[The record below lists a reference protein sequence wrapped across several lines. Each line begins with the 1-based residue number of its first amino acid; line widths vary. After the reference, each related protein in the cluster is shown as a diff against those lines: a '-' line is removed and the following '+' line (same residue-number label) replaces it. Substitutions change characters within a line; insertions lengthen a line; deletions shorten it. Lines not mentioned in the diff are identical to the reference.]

1 MARRYRRRRARRR
14 AAIRHHGGVRRIVPL
29 LLTGLLVLAA
39 CGPEREPPEDRS
51 APTTTTAAVAA
62 DTPAPATTTDPNDGP
77 DADADAATP
86 APTTTRPRGGGA
98 ASAPMP
104 EDPTAPP
111 PGSGDVEPTPADDG
125 RLGPPGAYARTLLR
139 PQPATTIVVER
150 FHQRDAAPSRAAFAF
165 AENTLRSVTA
175 KPVSVRPSVELS
187 GGARSW
193 TADELRQTANAVG
206 RVTAGSTT
214 AVLRLLFVH
223 GTFEGQDSV
232 LGVAVRGDVIAI
244 FSDAIDGARTPVLA
258 GDTIEEA
265 VIVHELGHVLGL
277 VDLARDTGR
286 ADPEHPGHSR
296 SSRSVM
302 YWAVESSLIGQVLT
316 GPPPREFDAQDRAD
330 LEALRQGA

>member
-1 MARRYRRRRARRR
+1 MRRF
-14 AAIRHHGGVRRIVPL
+14 VPFL
-29 LLTGLLVLAA
+29 LVGLLVLAA
-39 CGPEREPPEDRS
+39 CGPDAADREDAAPVPSTTAVPEEGTGADAGAS
-51 APTTTTAAVAA
+51 APGA
-62 DTPAPATTTDPNDGP
+62 PAPP
-77 DADADAATP
+77 AASP
-86 APTTTRPRGGGA
+86 PTTRPPGGGGGTTA
-98 ASAPMP
+98 TSRP

-139 PQPATTIVVER
+139 PQPATMIVIER
-150 FHQRDAAPSRAAFAF
+150 FHQRDAAPSPAALAY
-165 AENTLRSVTA
+165 ATDALRSVTT
-175 KPVSVRPSVELS
+175 KPVDVRPAVELA

-193 TADELRQTANAVG
+193 TADELRRTADAAG
-206 RVTAGSTT
+206 RVTAGGTT

-223 GTFEGQDSV
+223 GTFEGQDTV
-232 LGVAVRGDVIAI
+232 LGVAVRGDVVAI

-265 VIVHELGHVLGL
+265 VLVHELGHVLGL

>member
-1 MARRYRRRRARRR
+1 MRRF
-14 AAIRHHGGVRRIVPL
+14 VPFL
-29 LLTGLLVLAA
+29 IAGLLVLAA
-39 CGPEREPPEDRS
+39 CGPDAGAGGDAAAPDPSTTVTAGGGATDAAGTPE
-51 APTTTTAAVAA
+51 TAA
-62 DTPAPATTTDPNDGP
+62 PG
-77 DADADAATP
+77 DAAISP
-86 APTTTRPRGGGA
+86 GPSTTRPPSGGGGGGSSTTLPA
-98 ASAPMP
+98 
-104 EDPTAPP
+104 DPTAPP
-111 PGSGDVEPTPADDG
+111 AGSGDVEPTPTDDG

-150 FHQRDAAPSRAAFAF
+150 FHQRDAGPSGAALAY
-165 AENTLRSVTA
+165 AEDTLRAVTS
-175 KPVSVRPSVELS
+175 KPVDVRSSVELG

-193 TADELRQTANAVG
+193 TADELRRTADAAG
-206 RVTAGSTT
+206 RVTPGGST

-265 VIVHELGHVLGL
+265 VLVHELGHVLGL

>member
-1 MARRYRRRRARRR
+1 MRRF
-14 AAIRHHGGVRRIVPL
+14 VPFL
-29 LLTGLLVLAA
+29 LVGLLVLAA
-39 CGPEREPPEDRS
+39 CGPEDGDPRDS
-51 APTTTTAAVAA
+51 AAPAPSTTGAALGDTDDGA
-62 DTPAPATTTDPNDGP
+62 DAPATTTAADDPVPPSGP
-77 DADADAATP
+77 
-86 APTTTRPRGGGA
+86 PTSRASGGGGA
-98 ASAPMP
+98 GASTTTQPA
-104 EDPTAPP
+104 DPTAPP

-139 PQPATTIVVER
+139 PQPATTIVIER
-150 FHQRDAAPSRAAFAF
+150 FHQRDAAPSGAALAY
-165 AENTLRSVTA
+165 AEDTLRSVSA
-175 KPVSVRPSVELS
+175 KPVDVRSSIELA
-187 GGARSW
+187 GDARSW
-193 TADELRQTANAVG
+193 TADELRRTADAAG
-206 RVTAGSTT
+206 RITAGGST

-244 FSDAIDGARTPVLA
+244 FSDAIDSARTPVLA

-265 VIVHELGHVLGL
+265 VLVHELGHVLGL

-302 YWAVESSLIGQVLT
+302 YWAVESSLIGQVLS

-330 LEALRQGA
+330 LDALRQGA